1 MPSAAQ
7 VSLPLARD
15 SNPHMCASITCVA
28 IDSLWAG
35 VKAQKKKGLQPRA
48 INVPYSSTYGLPAM
62 NAVAG
67 FVDAQPLARPL
78 SNVPVVAALPVR
90 WQMPVALE

>member
-48 INVPYSSTYGLPAM
+48 INVPYSNTYGLPAM
-62 NAVAG
+62 NGVAG

-90 WQMPVALE
+90 WQMPVAIE